1 MAKEKKYR
9 EPVNWN
15 KELRLA
21 PGYLILIIWIT
32 FTFVLLGWVLLAS
45 FSTTKEIFS
54 NKLLDSGLHF
64 ENYVKA
70 WINSDVAGIFRNS
83 LVYSIISCTL
93 LIIICA
99 PAAYVLARFIFPGN
113 KLIQTGFVSAMGV
126 PVVMIVLPLFG
137 IVANMGILNHV
148 LSNAVLLIFL
158 YIGINVPYT
167 TIFLMTFFSNLS
179 RAFEEAAA
187 IDGCDHFGTLIR
199 VVLPLSAPIMAVIV
213 LFYAVGHWNAFFNAI
228 IYLRNQD
235 LFPLQVVLRD
245 ILLQNSLEAV
255 GGDLTGMYE
264 KVMRGESMKYAL
276 IIVASAPV
284 IMLYPFVQKYFVK
297 GVMVGAIKG

>member
-1 MAKEKKYR
+1 MWKKKSKGDR
-9 EPVNWN
+9 AFDITLVVIS
-15 KELRLA
+15 
-21 PGYLILIIWIT
+21 ILIILVIAYPLY
-32 FTFVLLGWVLLAS
+32 FVVIAS
-45 FSTTKEIFS
+45 FSQPEAVLGGKLRFLPVGFNLESYQMVLTEPKVWTGYRNTILYTVLGTCINLVLTT
-54 NKLLDSGLHF
+54 L
-64 ENYVKA
+64 
-70 WINSDVAGIFRNS
+70 
-83 LVYSIISCTL
+83 
-93 LIIICA
+93 
-99 PAAYVLARFIFPGN
+99 AAYPLSRKDMPFRGI
-113 KLIQTGFVSAMGV
+113 LTFVASFTM
-126 PVVMIVLPLFG
+126 LFG
-137 IVANMGILNHV
+137 GGMIPVYLVVRGLKLTDSIWAMVIPNAQATYNMLVMKNYFQSSIPEELQ
-148 LSNAVLLIFL
+148 
-158 YIGINVPYT
+158 
-167 TIFLMTFFSNLS
+167 
-179 RAFEEAAA
+179 EAAA

>member
-1 MAKEKKYR
+1 MWKKKSKGDR
-9 EPVNWN
+9 AFDITLVVIS
-15 KELRLA
+15 
-21 PGYLILIIWIT
+21 ILIILVIAYPLY
-32 FTFVLLGWVLLAS
+32 FVVIAS
-45 FSTTKEIFS
+45 FSQPEAVLGGKLRFLPVGFNLESYQMVLTEPKVWTGYRNTILYTVLGTCINLVLTT
-54 NKLLDSGLHF
+54 L
-64 ENYVKA
+64 
-70 WINSDVAGIFRNS
+70 
-83 LVYSIISCTL
+83 
-93 LIIICA
+93 
-99 PAAYVLARFIFPGN
+99 AAYPLSRKDMPFRG
-113 KLIQTGFVSAMGV
+113 LLTFVASFTM
-126 PVVMIVLPLFG
+126 LFG
-137 IVANMGILNHV
+137 GGMIPVYLVVRGLKLTDSIWAMVIPNALATYNMLVMKNYFQSSIPEDLQ
-148 LSNAVLLIFL
+148 
-158 YIGINVPYT
+158 
-167 TIFLMTFFSNLS
+167 
-179 RAFEEAAA
+179 EAAA

>member
-1 MAKEKKYR
+1 MWKKKSKGDR
-9 EPVNWN
+9 AFDITLVVIS
-15 KELRLA
+15 
-21 PGYLILIIWIT
+21 ILIILVIAYPLY
-32 FTFVLLGWVLLAS
+32 FVVIAS
-45 FSTTKEIFS
+45 FSQPEAVLGGKLRFLPVGFNLESYQMVLTEPKVWTGYRNTILYTVLGTCINLVLTT
-54 NKLLDSGLHF
+54 L
-64 ENYVKA
+64 
-70 WINSDVAGIFRNS
+70 
-83 LVYSIISCTL
+83 
-93 LIIICA
+93 
-99 PAAYVLARFIFPGN
+99 AAYPLSRKDMPFRG
-113 KLIQTGFVSAMGV
+113 LLTFVASFTM
-126 PVVMIVLPLFG
+126 LFG
-137 IVANMGILNHV
+137 GGMIPVYLVVRGLKLTDSIWAMVIPNALATYNMLVMKNYFQSSIPEEV
-148 LSNAVLLIFL
+148 Q
-158 YIGINVPYT
+158 
-167 TIFLMTFFSNLS
+167 
-179 RAFEEAAA
+179 EAAA